1 MLDAKYILENSS
13 KVKDGIAAKQVD
25 PKIVDEFISL
35 SEERKSMISKVEELR
50 SKRNEIAKL
59 GQASEEGK
67 EIKEAL
73 KDIEPKL
80 VETEEKYKKVLR
92 EIPNLPA
99 DDVKEGK
106 DERENDIVK
115 KWGEP
120 KSFSF
125 APKDHVEL
133 GEKLG
138 IIDIERAAKVSGAR
152 FAYLKGDGALLE
164 LALYQYAVD
173 TLMKEGFVP
182 VIPPTMIKTE
192 SMEGMG
198 YMEHGGSENMYVF
211 EKDGLVMVG
220 TSEQSI
226 GPMHKGETI
235 PQDKLPLRYLGI
247 SSCFRRETGTSGK
260 DIRGILR
267 VHEFHKVEMFSFV
280 KPEDG
285 DSEHEFF
292 LSLEEKLLQA
302 LDIPYQVIK
311 MCSGDLGTPAARKYD
326 LEAWIPSQETYRELT
341 STSTTTDYQAR
352 RLGIKYQDGMN
363 TGYVHT
369 VNGTAFAIGR
379 TLIAILENYQ
389 NEDGSVDVP
398 EVLRK
403 YTGKDKLSAS

>member
-1 MLDAKYILENSS
+1 
-13 KVKDGIAAKQVD
+13 
-25 PKIVDEFISL
+25 
-35 SEERKSMISKVEELR
+35 RKSMISKVEELR

-173 TLMKEGFVP
+173 TL
-182 VIPPTMIKTE
+182 
-192 SMEGMG
+192 
-198 YMEHGGSENMYVF
+198 
-211 EKDGLVMVG
+211 
-220 TSEQSI
+220 
-226 GPMHKGETI
+226 
-235 PQDKLPLRYLGI
+235 
-247 SSCFRRETGTSGK
+247 
-260 DIRGILR
+260 
-267 VHEFHKVEMFSFV
+267 
-280 KPEDG
+280 
-285 DSEHEFF
+285 
-292 LSLEEKLLQA
+292 
-302 LDIPYQVIK
+302 
-311 MCSGDLGTPAARKYD
+311 
-326 LEAWIPSQETYRELT
+326 
-341 STSTTTDYQAR
+341 
-352 RLGIKYQDGMN
+352 
-363 TGYVHT
+363 
-369 VNGTAFAIGR
+369 
-379 TLIAILENYQ
+379 
-389 NEDGSVDVP
+389 
-398 EVLRK
+398 
-403 YTGKDKLSAS
+403 